1 VRSLIKISPSLVSRG
16 PSSTSVV
23 EIIASSTGPNYSKTA
38 KAGVMAGIQEIITGK
53 ATTKATKAIA
63 TIEIVP
69 STGSSFMM
77 GFEGKVVTPVL
88 MHRWN
93 IEQLLTEA
101 LQYAVD
107 GKLSFGRSASPT
119 GPVETVDVEVAAV
132 LEKTEALMT
141 SLLTSTEFKT
151 CLKDMSAGSKLTPVC
166 QMVQQQAASLNHLKV
181 TLKTPAKLTRSSFGL
196 LTSDVLRS
204 IAVATFPFGGSLS
217 RGPTNLPTLVGLDT
231 LEIELTADRE
241 STLAQATITTPGL
254 TYSLKNIHLF
264 GMTKTLFPLTILDEL
279 STTVARKL
287 TGDLIPSTCRV
298 EPTVI
303 RTFDHKTIDYTV
315 NDCEHV
321 LLTDRSGSLPIT
333 VFTRTTTA
341 QKKAITILSGITKV
355 IMAPSTSSLV
365 ITINGQ
371 PITIPSGEVV
381 IQKTADGLVTA
392 IIKRFA
398 DNVFE
403 VTIPHQML
411 TVRTDGVSIEIV
423 APQLLKS
430 RALGLCGDMNGEV
443 TADLKTPR
451 MCVMEPRLAA
461 ISFMLN
467 KTGSRS
473 SVFPQCSGAPVK
485 ALAEFEAMNRICPRE
500 SVIPTP
506 ILKQFERINSGI
518 SL

>member
-1 VRSLIKISPSLVSRG
+1 V
-16 PSSTSVV
+16 
-23 EIIASSTGPNYSKTA
+23 
-38 KAGVMAGIQEIITGK
+38 
-53 ATTKATKAIA
+53 
-63 TIEIVP
+63 
-69 STGSSFMM
+69 
-77 GFEGKVVTPVL
+77 
-88 MHRWN
+88 
-93 IEQLLTEA
+93 
-101 LQYAVD
+101 
-107 GKLSFGRSASPT
+107 
-119 GPVETVDVEVAAV
+119 
-132 LEKTEALMT
+132 
-141 SLLTSTEFKT
+141 
-151 CLKDMSAGSKLTPVC
+151 
-166 QMVQQQAASLNHLKV
+166 
-181 TLKTPAKLTRSSFGL
+181 
-196 LTSDVLRS
+196 
-204 IAVATFPFGGSLS
+204 
-217 RGPTNLPTLVGLDT
+217 
-231 LEIELTADRE
+231 
-241 STLAQATITTPGL
+241 
-254 TYSLKNIHLF
+254 
-264 GMTKTLFPLTILDEL
+264 GMTKTLFPLTVLDEL

-333 VFTRTTTA
+333 VSTRTTTA

-355 IMAPSTSSLV
+355 IMAPSISSMV

-381 IQKTADGLVTA
+381 IEKTADGLVTA

-403 VTIPHQML
+403 VTIPYQML
-411 TVRTDGVSIEIV
+411 TVRTDGVSVEIV